1 MQPVNVPPKVLA
13 KRMSQNK
20 RETNADFEE
29 FRSYLSLLARMQLP
43 QRIQARLSAS
53 DIVQLTMLQ
62 AVNGADDFR
71 GTTKAEMAAWLRQIL
86 ARNLAHAL
94 RDNQRQKR
102 DVKREQSLEASL
114 NASSMRLGDWL
125 AAEQSTP
132 SQKAAFNE
140 QVFELAQA
148 LEQLP
153 DDQRRAIELH
163 YWQGLKLGEV
173 AEVLEKTGPS
183 VAGLLHRG
191 LKTLRKRLA
200 QVSE

>member
-1 MQPVNVPPKVLA
+1 MSDSPPRKTA
-13 KRMSQNK
+13 G
-20 RETNADFEE
+20 DFEE
-29 FRSYLSLLARMQLP
+29 FRSYLGLLARMQLP
-43 QRIQARLSAS
+43 QRIQSRLDAS

-71 GTTKAEMAAWLRQIL
+71 GSTKAEKAAWLRQIL

-94 RDNQRQKR
+94 RDNRRQKR
-102 DVKREQSLEASL
+102 DVRREQSLEASL

-140 QVFELAQA
+140 QVLKMAQA

-163 YWQGLKLGEV
+163 YWQGLKLAEV
-173 AEVLEKTGPS
+173 AEALERTTPS
-183 VAGLLHRG
+183 IAGLLHRG
-191 LKTLRKRLA
+191 LKTLRKELM
-200 QVSE
+200 QDDE